1 MNQPKAISSKLLKNR
16 LLKNSLSMESV
27 SRLQDLGTELRVV
40 KSGTSISLLS
50 TELLSTDEPITDPV
64 TVLGSLPAITA
75 GNLGN
80 AGFMADYGVDYAY
93 YAGAMANGI
102 HSEEMVIALGR
113 QRILGIFGSGG
124 LRIPRIT
131 AAIAR
136 IRQALP
142 EGPFGVNLLHN
153 PGNPDWEMAC
163 VRLCIENQV
172 QVIEASAY
180 INLSPAL
187 VYYRVSGLAQQPDG
201 SVLRRHR
208 LIAKVSRRE
217 VAQHFLRPAPENLLQ
232 KLWADGLITAEQVEL
247 ARQVSMADDI
257 TVEGDSGG
265 HTDQGVLACIFR
277 SVVQLRDEIAAYE
290 SQIGYQVRIGA
301 AGGLGT
307 PHAILAAFALGAAYV
322 VTGSVNQSCV
332 EAGTSSAVKK
342 MLGQARISDVA
353 TAPSADMFE
362 LGAKVQVL
370 KQGSMYAVRAQK
382 LYSLY
387 KQYDSLDDLPEQEIT
402 LLEKQ
407 IFHKPL
413 SDIWQETIDYF
424 HSTHQPDI
432 IAKADKQPKKKMA
445 LVFQWY
451 LGQSS
456 RWAITGDP
464 VRNMDY
470 QIWCGAAMGAMNE
483 WLKDTPFEAVENRHV
498 SDIARLLMNGAACLT
513 RIALLELLN
522 VAVPEQIKQH
532 LLLSHGQYS
541 SKQCVTEQSV
551 TEQSVSEKIVTKQMP
566 DQKIESNQKTEPDQ
580 KSKVRSKESMDA
592 STKLCLDNS
601 KGFYKKCWDLMPGG
615 SHYNFGDPERP
626 LVIPFNRGEKSRVW
640 DLDGNEHLDM
650 FCKFG
655 ALLVGHHN
663 EAYNSSLIEYMNK
676 VTSVDTCDL
685 EVAVCET
692 MVRHIPCA
700 EMVRFCLSGTE
711 AVQNALR
718 LARAFSGKN
727 RFIRFHGHYHGNADN
742 IMGWRKKQD
751 LTYPVPEQF
760 KGDLLDTLGRDPN
773 VMTDQSF
780 MLPWNDIDILTATI
794 ERYHDE
800 IGAVLMEPICINGG
814 GIFPVE
820 GYLEKTKALCE
831 KYNIVLIFDEIITG
845 VRIGL
850 GGAQKILGVTPH
862 LATFGKALGGGA
874 MPISAIAGRRD
885 IMNLYTRGKVIH
897 AGTFNGYP
905 LGLAAIKTT
914 FSLIE
919 QDPGCYDRMGDIMR
933 QISNIF
939 VKAAEAVDLPLVVQ
953 GMPTA
958 LVYHSQNTPVMSTE
972 GYSDKVKFCDIIIR
986 EISKRYGIQ
995 FSPLSRMYPN
1005 LLMSQDDVRFFE
1017 ERIFD
1022 AMENARKVIDIAFKE
1037 GITG

>member
-1 MNQPKAISSKLLKNR
+1 MSQRLSVNQSGRQLAVPVLTTGISH
-16 LLKNSLSMESV
+16 
-27 SRLQDLGTELRVV
+27 LQALATELRVV
-40 KSGTSISLLS
+40 EEGGSVSLLLPND
-50 TELLSTDEPITDPV
+50 TLAEQATLIGRLPAV
-64 TVLGSLPAITA
+64 TAGSL
-75 GNLGN
+75 GD

-102 HSEEMVIALGR
+102 HSEEMVIALGK

-124 LRIPRIT
+124 LRIERI
-131 AAIAR
+131 AEAIER

-153 PGNPDWEMAC
+153 PGNPAWEMAC

-172 QVIEASAY
+172 RVIEASAY
-180 INLSPAL
+180 INLSSAL
-187 VYYRVSGLAQQPDG
+187 VYYRVSGLVQQPDG
-201 SVLRRHR
+201 TILCQHR

-217 VAQHFLRPAPENLLQ
+217 VAQNFLRPAPENMLKKLLVEE
-232 KLWADGLITAEQVEL
+232 LITPEQAEL
-247 ARQVSMADDI
+247 ARQVPMADDI

-277 SVVQLRDEIAAYE
+277 SIVQLRNEIADE
-290 SQIGYQVRIGA
+290 DGFSCQQERIRQVRIGA
-301 AGGLGT
+301 AGGLGS
-307 PHAILAAFALGAAYV
+307 PHAILSAFALGAAYV
-322 VTGSVNQSCV
+322 VTGSINQSCV
-332 EAGTSSAVKK
+332 EAGTSRAVKK
-342 MLGQARISDVA
+342 MLGQAQINDVA

-370 KQGSMYAVRAQK
+370 KQGSMYALRAQK
-382 LYSLY
+382 LYNLY
-387 KQYDSLDDLPEQEIT
+387 KQYDSLDTLPAQEVT
-402 LLEKQ
+402 QLEKQ

-413 SDIWQETIDYF
+413 AEIWQETITYF
-424 HSTHQPDI
+424 HGINQPDM
-432 IAKADKQPKKKMA
+432 IAKAEKQPKKKMA

-464 VRNMDY
+464 MRNMDY

-483 WLKDTPFEAVENRHV
+483 WLKATPFEAVENRYV
-498 SDIARLLMNGAACLT
+498 SEIAQLLMNGAAYLT

-522 VAVPEQIKQH
+522 VAVPEQVKRHVPLHFPLNIPAEMA
-532 LLLSHGQYS
+532 S
-541 SKQCVTEQSV
+541 SNNLNEQSV
-551 TEQSVSEKIVTKQMP
+551 P
-566 DQKIESNQKTEPDQ
+566 
-580 KSKVRSKESMDA
+580 KSQVRSQESMDA
-592 STKLCLDNS
+592 STKLLLDNS
-601 KGFYKKCWDLMPGG
+601 KDFYKKCWDLMPGG
-615 SHYNFGDPERP
+615 AHYNFGDPERP
-626 LVIPFNRGEKSRVW
+626 LVIPFNRGRNSRVW
-640 DLDGNEHLDM
+640 DLDGNEHLDL

-663 EAYNSSLIEYMNK
+663 EAYNESLIEYMNK

-685 EVAVCET
+685 EVSVCET
-692 MVRHIPCA
+692 MVKHIPCA

-718 LARAFSGKN
+718 LARAFTGKN

-760 KGDLLDTLGRDPN
+760 KGDLLDTLGRDPK
-773 VMTDQSF
+773 VIVDQSF
-780 MLPWNDIDILTATI
+780 MLPWNDIDVLTATI

-800 IGAVLMEPICINGG
+800 IGAVIMEPICINGG

-820 GYLEKTKALCE
+820 GYLEQTKALCE

-845 VRIGL
+845 VRLGL
-850 GGAQKILGVTPH
+850 GGAQKLLGVTPH
-862 LATFGKALGGGA
+862 LATFGKALGGGS
-874 MPISAIAGRRD
+874 MPISAITGRHD
-885 IMNLYTRGKVIH
+885 IMSLYTRGKVIH

-905 LGLAAIKTT
+905 LGLAAIQTT
-914 FSLIE
+914 FKLIE
-919 QDPGCYDRMGDIMR
+919 QDPGCYDRMGDVMR
-933 QISNIF
+933 QISNVF

-953 GMPTA
+953 GMPNA
-958 LVYHSQNTPVMSTE
+958 LVYHSQNTPVDRSE

-995 FSPLSRMYPN
+995 FSPLSRMYSN
-1005 LLMSQDDVRFFE
+1005 LLMTQDDVRFFE

-1022 AMENARKVIDIAFKE
+1022 AMANARKVIDITFKE
-1037 GITG
+1037 GIGG

>member
-1 MNQPKAISSKLLKNR
+1 MNQAKAH
-16 LLKNSLSMESV
+16 LS
-27 SRLQDLGTELRVV
+27 
-40 KSGTSISLLS
+40 
-50 TELLSTDEPITDPV
+50 
-64 TVLGSLPAITA
+64 AITA
-75 GNLGN
+75 GSLGD
-80 AGFMADYGVDYAY
+80 AAFRADYGVDYAY
-93 YAGAMANGI
+93 YVGAMANGI
-102 HSEEMVIALGR
+102 HSEEMVIALGS

-124 LRIPRIT
+124 LHIPRI
-131 AAIAR
+131 AEAISR
-136 IRQALP
+136 IRQVLP

-153 PGNPDWEMAC
+153 PGNPEWEMAC

-172 QVIEASAY
+172 RVIEASAY

-187 VYYRVSGLAQQPDG
+187 VYYRASGLAQQPDG
-201 SVLRRHR
+201 TILRRHR

-217 VAQHFLRPAPENLLQ
+217 VAQHFLCPPPENLLQ
-232 KLWADGLITAEQVEL
+232 KLLTDGLITAEQAEL

-277 SVVQLRDEIAAYE
+277 SVVHLRDEIAVK
-290 SQIGYQVRIGA
+290 SPIQDQNRYQVRIGA

-332 EAGTSSAVKK
+332 EAGTSAAVKK

-382 LYSLY
+382 LYNLY

-407 IFHKPL
+407 VFHQPL
-413 SDIWQETIDYF
+413 AAIWQQTISYF
-424 HSTHQPDI
+424 HTLNQPDTI
-432 IAKADKQPKKKMA
+432 TKAEKQPKKKMA
-445 LVFQWY
+445 LIFQWY

-464 VRNMDY
+464 ARNMDY
-470 QIWCGAAMGAMNE
+470 QIWCGSAMGAMNE
-483 WLKDTPFEAVENRHV
+483 WLKGTPFEAVENRRV
-498 SDIARLLMNGAACLT
+498 SDIARLLMDGAASLART
-513 RIALLELLN
+513 ALLELLN
-522 VAVPEQIKQH
+522 VVSPENSVFPEHIDSPEQKQE
-532 LLLSHGQYS
+532 S
-541 SKQCVTEQSV
+541 
-551 TEQSVSEKIVTKQMP
+551 
-566 DQKIESNQKTEPDQ
+566 DQKP
-580 KSKVRSKESMDA
+580 KVRSKESMDA

-626 LVIPFNRGEKSRVW
+626 LVIPFNRGDKSRVW
-640 DLDGNEHLDM
+640 DLDGNEHLDL

-685 EVAVCET
+685 EVGVCET
-692 MVRHIPCA
+692 MVKHIPCA

-718 LARAFSGKN
+718 LARAFTGKN

-760 KGDLLDTLGRDPN
+760 SGDLLDTLGRDPN
-773 VMTDQSF
+773 VITDQSF
-780 MLPWNDIDILTATI
+780 MLPWNDIDILTETV

-800 IGAVLMEPICINGG
+800 IGAVLMEPLCINGG

-845 VRIGL
+845 VRLGL

-874 MPISAIAGRRD
+874 LPISAIAGRRD

-905 LGLAAIKTT
+905 LGLAAIQTT
-914 FSLIE
+914 FRLIE

-933 QISNIF
+933 QISNVF
-939 VKAAEAVDLPLVVQ
+939 VKAAKAVDLPLVVQ

-958 LVYHSQNTPVMSTE
+958 LVYHSQDTPVMSTE

-986 EISKRYGIQ
+986 EIAKRYGIQ

-1022 AMENARKVIDIAFKE
+1022 AMENVRKVIDIAFKE
-1037 GITG
+1037 GTGR

>member
-1 MNQPKAISSKLLKNR
+1 MSQRLSVNQSNHQLTALPLTIGISHLQA
-16 LLKNSLSMESV
+16 LS
-27 SRLQDLGTELRVV
+27 TELRVV
-40 KSGTSISLLS
+40 KVGESISLLLPDDIIAEQ
-50 TELLSTDEPITDPV
+50 TTLLGRLPAV
-64 TVLGSLPAITA
+64 TAGSL
-75 GNLGN
+75 GD
-80 AGFMADYGVDYAY
+80 AGFMADYGVNYAY

-102 HSEEMVIALGR
+102 HSEEMVIALGK

-124 LRIPRIT
+124 LRIPRI
-131 AAIAR
+131 AEAIAR

-153 PGNPDWEMAC
+153 PGNPEWEMAC

-172 QVIEASAY
+172 RVIEASAY
-180 INLSPAL
+180 INLSSAL
-187 VYYRVSGLAQQPDG
+187 VYYRASGLVQQADG
-201 SVLRRHR
+201 TILRHHR

-217 VAQHFLRPAPENLLQ
+217 VAQNFLRPAPEKILQ
-232 KLWADGLITAEQVEL
+232 KLLAEELITPEQAEL
-247 ARQVSMADDI
+247 ARQIPMADDI

-277 SVVQLRDEIAAYE
+277 SVVQLRDEIADE
-290 SQIGYQVRIGA
+290 TQHDYQVRIGA

-322 VTGSVNQSCV
+322 VTGSINQACV
-332 EAGTSSAVKK
+332 EAGTSRAVKK
-342 MLGQARISDVA
+342 MLGQAHINDVA

-382 LYSLY
+382 LYNLY
-387 KQYDSLDDLPEQEIT
+387 KQHDSLDTLPVQEIA

-413 SDIWQETIDYF
+413 TEIWQETIAYF
-424 HSTHQPDI
+424 QSIHQLDI
-432 IAKADKQPKKKMA
+432 IAKAEKQPKTKMA

-464 VRNMDY
+464 VRNLDY

-483 WLKDTPFEAVENRHV
+483 WLQGTPFEAVENRHV
-498 SDIARLLMNGAACLT
+498 SDIAQLLMKGAAYLT
-513 RIALLELLN
+513 RITLLELFN
-522 VAVPEQIKQH
+522 VAVPEQIKRYLPLHFYTGGENSPPNEFSHEPSNDDLTDHSQVENRH
-532 LLLSHGQYS
+532 LNLMS
-541 SKQCVTEQSV
+541 
-551 TEQSVSEKIVTKQMP
+551 I
-566 DQKIESNQKTEPDQ
+566 Q
-580 KSKVRSKESMDA
+580 KSQVRGKEPMDA
-592 STKLCLDNS
+592 STKLVLDNS
-601 KGFYKKCWDLMPGG
+601 KDFYKKCWELMPGG
-615 SHYNFGDPERP
+615 THYNFGDPERP
-626 LVIPFNRGEKSRVW
+626 LVIPFNRGRNSRVW
-640 DLDGNEHLDM
+640 DLDGNEHLDL

-663 EAYNSSLIEYMNK
+663 EAYNQSLIEYMGK

-685 EVAVCET
+685 EVGVCET
-692 MVRHIPCA
+692 LVKHIPCA

-718 LARAFSGKN
+718 LARAFTGKN

-760 KGDLLDTLGRDPN
+760 NGDLLDTLGRDPKIM
-773 VMTDQSF
+773 VDQTF
-780 MLPWNDIDILTATI
+780 MLPWNDIDVLTATI
-794 ERYHDE
+794 ERYHNE
-800 IGAVLMEPICINGG
+800 IGAVLMEPLCINGG
-814 GIFPVE
+814 GIFPEE

-831 KYNIVLIFDEIITG
+831 KHNIVLIFDEIITG
-845 VRIGL
+845 VRLGL

-862 LATFGKALGGGA
+862 LATFGKALGGGS
-874 MPISAIAGRRD
+874 MPISAIVGRSD

-905 LGLAAIKTT
+905 LGLAAIQTT
-914 FSLIE
+914 FNLIE
-919 QDPGCYDRMGDIMR
+919 QDPGCYDRMGNIMR
-933 QISNIF
+933 QISDVF
-939 VKAAEAVDLPLVVQ
+939 VKAAKAVDLPLVVQ

-958 LVYHSQNTPVMSTE
+958 LVYHSQSIPVSSTE

-995 FSPLSRMYPN
+995 FSPLSRMYSN

-1022 AMENARKVIDIAFKE
+1022 AMVNARKVIDIAFKE
-1037 GITG
+1037 GIDA

>member
-1 MNQPKAISSKLLKNR
+1 MNQHLSVNLSGHQPKAHLL
-16 LLKNSLSMESV
+16 LESL
-27 SRLQDLGTELRVV
+27 SRLQDLAVELRVI
-40 KSGTSISLLS
+40 KSGTSVSLLS
-50 TELLSTDEPITDPV
+50 ADEPV
-64 TVLGSLPAITA
+64 TEQVSVLGSLPAITA
-75 GNLGN
+75 SSLGD

-102 HSEEMVIALGR
+102 HSEEMVIALGK

-124 LRIPRIT
+124 LRIQRI
-131 AAIAR
+131 AEAIAR

-142 EGPFGVNLLHN
+142 GGPFGVNLLHN
-153 PGNPDWEMAC
+153 PGNPEWEMAC

-172 QVIEASAY
+172 RVIEASAY

-201 SVLRRHR
+201 TILRHHR

-217 VAQHFLRPAPENLLQ
+217 VAQHFLHPAPENILQ
-232 KLWADGLITAEQVEL
+232 KLLTDGLITPEQAEL

-277 SVVQLRDEIAAYE
+277 SIVQLRDEVQLQIADETQNGAHNRC
-290 SQIGYQVRIGA
+290 QVRIGA

-322 VTGSVNQSCV
+322 VTGSINQSCV
-332 EAGTSSAVKK
+332 EAGTSDAVKK
-342 MLGQARISDVA
+342 MLAQARINDVA

-382 LYSLY
+382 LYNLY
-387 KQYDSLDDLPEQEIT
+387 KQYDSLDDIPEQEIT

-407 IFHKPL
+407 VFHKPL
-413 SDIWQETIDYF
+413 SDIWQETIHYF
-424 HSTHQPDI
+424 HTINQPDT
-432 IAKADKQPKKKMA
+432 IARAEKQPKKKMA

-456 RWAITGDP
+456 RWAITGDS

-483 WLKDTPFEAVENRHV
+483 WLKGTPFEAVENRHV
-498 SDIARLLMNGAACLT
+498 SKIANLLMNGAAYLA

-522 VAVPEQIKQH
+522 VVVPEQVKRH
-532 LLLSHGQYS
+532 MLLNHELS
-541 SKQCVTEQSV
+541 
-551 TEQSVSEKIVTKQMP
+551 
-566 DQKIESNQKTEPDQ
+566 DQKQSDHEQSNQKYEQ
-580 KSKVRSKESMDA
+580 ESKVRSKESMDA

-626 LVIPFNRGEKSRVW
+626 LVIPFNRGERSRVW
-640 DLDGNEHLDM
+640 DLDGNEHLDL

-676 VTSVDTCDL
+676 VISVDTCDL
-685 EVAVCET
+685 EVDVCET
-692 MVRHIPCA
+692 MVKHIPCA

-718 LARAFSGKN
+718 LARAFTGKN

-760 KGDLLDTLGRDPN
+760 KGDLLDTLGRDPK
-773 VMTDQSF
+773 VITDQSF
-780 MLPWNDIDILTATI
+780 MLPWNDIDILTATV
-794 ERYHDE
+794 ERYHNE
-800 IGAVLMEPICINGG
+800 IAAVLMEPICINGG

-845 VRIGL
+845 VRLGL

-905 LGLAAIKTT
+905 LGLAAIQTT
-914 FSLIE
+914 FRLIE
-919 QDPGCYDRMGDIMR
+919 EDPGCYERMGDVMR
-933 QISNIF
+933 QISNVF
-939 VKAAEAVDLPLVVQ
+939 VKAAKAVDLPLVVQ

-958 LVYHSQNTPVMSTE
+958 LVYHSQDTPVTSSE

-1005 LLMSQDDVRFFE
+1005 LLMSQDDVHFFE

-1022 AMENARKVIDIAFKE
+1022 AMVNARKVIDITFKE
-1037 GITG
+1037 GLAG